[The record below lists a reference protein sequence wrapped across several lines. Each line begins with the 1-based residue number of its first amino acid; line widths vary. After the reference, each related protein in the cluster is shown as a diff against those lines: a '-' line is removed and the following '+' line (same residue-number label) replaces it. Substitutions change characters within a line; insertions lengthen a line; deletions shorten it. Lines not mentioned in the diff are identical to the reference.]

1 MLTPQMQALI
11 ERNTIGLVATVTPD
25 GRPAVS
31 PKGTSVILDA
41 TTLVFSDIRSPGTVR
56 NIKNNPAVEINYIDI
71 FSRTACRVAGRADYV
86 PRSETEFAAYLPHF
100 QKWPT
105 LVERMRGFVVVT
117 VESAQLLR
125 SPVYDVGATEADLRA
140 YWLKH
145 YGEQGGRNH

>member
-1 MLTPQMQALI
+1 MLTPEMKALI

-31 PKGTSVILDA
+31 PKGTSVIFDA
-41 TTLVFSDIRSPGTVR
+41 ATIVFSDIRSPGTVR
-56 NIKNNPAVEINYIDI
+56 NIKCNPAVEINYIDV
-71 FSRTACRVAGRADYV
+71 FSRMACRVSGRAIYV
-86 PRSETEFAAYLPHF
+86 AKSDAEFVSYLPQF

-105 LVERMRGFVVVT
+105 LVERMRGFVIVT

-125 SPVYDVGATEADLRA
+125 SPVYDVGAIEADLRA

-145 YGEQGGRNH
+145 YSEQGG